1 MRTTAVLGHDFSVYY
16 RALNNALN
24 NDREDDLR
32 AALPLLR
39 HMVAA
44 ICRAEGGG
52 PRRYPRAAR
61 VWKGDAQRPVPLNA
75 QKLREAAEMRTAVR
89 FRQFQ
94 SATSD
99 EKLAT
104 KYRRR
109 EDGKGFLWTIDIPA
123 GFVGA
128 REIAEV
134 AWREREAETLFAP
147 FCAFLVVSVAEDGC
161 HLLAVKMGTELQE
174 VAARHGLRG
183 TAVELLGY

>member
-1 MRTTAVLGHDFSVYY
+1 MRTV
-16 RALNNALN
+16 
-24 NDREDDLR
+24 
-32 AALPLLR
+32 
-39 HMVAA
+39 
-44 ICRAEGGG
+44 
-52 PRRYPRAAR
+52 
-61 VWKGDAQRPVPLNA
+61 
-75 QKLREAAEMRTAVR
+75 VR

-134 AWREREAETLFAP
+134 AWREREAVGSLFVYYNKGGLAGRRCEASRSMDRVPGSVPVRLAP
-147 FCAFLVVSVAEDGC
+147 SF
-161 HLLAVKMGTELQE
+161 
-174 VAARHGLRG
+174 
-183 TAVELLGY
+183 